1 MNALVSIGG
10 NIAFESVDR
19 LAVRRFF
26 CAMQQPDGSFT
37 LHNNGEVDIRLVQGK
52 LHYPFPPLPST
63 FRGAYCALSVAKLLN
78 IPIFSDTDNE
88 LSKDGL
94 FAKTADWILTCQT
107 YEGGFGAAPG
117 HEAHGGYTFCGVAS
131 LVLLGQLQRCN
142 LEALLRWTSNKQQ
155 RLEGGFCG
163 RYVVPVH
170 LRQIKLS
177 PPPPPLA

>member
-1 MNALVSIGG
+1 M
-10 NIAFESVDR
+10 
-19 LAVRRFF
+19 
-26 CAMQQPDGSFT
+26 
-37 LHNNGEVDIRLVQGK
+37 
-52 LHYPFPPLPST
+52 
-63 FRGAYCALSVAKLLN
+63 AKLLN

-142 LEALLRWTSNKQQ
+142 LDALLRWTSNKQQ

-163 RYVVPVH
+163 RYVVLVH

-177 PPPPPLA
+177 PIHFRNRTNKLVDGCYSFWNGAIIPIIQSWIAQKGTAVHFHLVFIN

>member
-1 MNALVSIGG
+1 M
-10 NIAFESVDR
+10 
-19 LAVRRFF
+19 
-26 CAMQQPDGSFT
+26 
-37 LHNNGEVDIRLVQGK
+37 
-52 LHYPFPPLPST
+52 
-63 FRGAYCALSVAKLLN
+63 AKLLN

-142 LEALLRWTSNKQQ
+142 LDALLRWTSNKQQ

-163 RYVVPVH
+163 RYVVLVH

-177 PPPPPLA
+177 PSTSVTGPINWWTVVIPFGMAPSFQSFNRGLHRKVQLSIFT